1 MKRSFLPFSM
11 GILFLILVG
20 CAKEEQPRT
29 EEKIEKVETMVMKVT
44 DPVCDMEFKKE
55 NAIHAEYEGK
65 TYYFCSEHCKEQ
77 FLKDPQKYSKTEK
90 VVDPVCDMSISMS
103 VERTVEHKGETYYFC
118 SSSCK
123 DKFED
128 EPEKYIGK

>member
-1 MKRSFLPFSM
+1 MGGEKKGGIIMKRSFLPFSM

-44 DPVCDMEFKKE
+44 DPVCDMELKKE

-77 FLKDPQKYSKTEK
+77 FLKDPQKYSKAEK
-90 VVDPVCDMSISMS
+90 VVDPVAKINL
-103 VERTVEHKGETYYFC
+103 RTNRENTSKNKAT
-118 SSSCK
+118 
-123 DKFED
+123 
-128 EPEKYIGK
+128 I